1 LPAIVSDRLSRLFSD
16 EHIGASAGA
25 TMTRVHL
32 VVLWHM
38 HQPQYRDPES
48 GRYVLP
54 WTRLHA
60 IKDYWGMVKVLQEV
74 PQFHATFNVVPSLG
88 AQLEEYASGKFDEP
102 WNALAFKKTENL
114 TREDKVEILAR
125 AFQLNHDR
133 LMARWPR
140 FVELFEWSRPAGG
153 AQALVAFTTRDWRDL
168 QVLSQ
173 LAWMDEV
180 WLAKD
185 EAVSRL
191 ADKGKDFTERDKEA
205 LQAKLQDLLNLV
217 LPTYRDASKAGQ
229 IELSTTPFYHP
240 ILPLLCDSDI
250 ARVANPGTPLPR
262 RAYRQPEDVREQLRR
277 ARDYHERVF
286 GAKPAGL
293 WPSEGSVSD
302 QALAIAAEEG
312 FQWFGTD
319 EGVLGRTLNVGFF
332 RDATGIPANADRLY
346 RPWRL
351 QVSGNPEKGI
361 TGLFRDHQLSDL
373 IGFVY
378 SRMDQKSA
386 AADLHGKLRYLAD
399 SVKSADPLTIC
410 IFLDGE
416 NAWEYYPGN
425 GREFLR
431 EFYRRIAGD
440 QDFRALTASEA
451 IAAANNIPVTGGIFP
466 GSWINANFDV
476 WIGSGEDVAAW
487 ELLWDARQ
495 AYASAVEARK
505 QGRAD
510 APTPLALQQAFESL
524 LAAEGS
530 DWCWWFGPEHRTA
543 NDAEFDALYR
553 KHLTGIYLALG
564 QVAPPDLAKPI
575 KRQAERALQAAP
587 TGFLRTKID
596 GRDTSYFEWL
606 GAGLYAPERRGG
618 AMHGLNYYLRELRY
632 GFEEDRFCIRVD
644 AFSDVLQEMDDP
656 EFRITIGAAEELSV
670 VVKLERGRLQEFA
683 VEQGR
688 VCLLNPKSVADAAFD
703 RILEICVQRNALN
716 LKGQK
721 TLRLGVALWHA
732 GLPVDVLPAEGA
744 LEVALGDELG
754 SWPLEN

>member
-1 LPAIVSDRLSRLFSD
+1 VS
-16 EHIGASAGA
+16 
-25 TMTRVHL
+25 RVNL

-60 IKDYWGMVKVLQEV
+60 LKDYWGMVKVLQEV
-74 PQFHATFNVVPSLG
+74 PEFHATFNVVPSLG
-88 AQLEEYASGKFDEP
+88 MQLEEYASGKFDEP
-102 WNALAFKKTENL
+102 WHALAYKKTETL
-114 TREDKVEILAR
+114 TREDKAEILAR
-125 AFQLNHDR
+125 AFQLNHER
-133 LMARWPR
+133 LMSRWPR

-153 AQALVAFTTRDWRDL
+153 AQAQVTFTTRDWRDL

-180 WLAKD
+180 WLEK
-185 EAVSRL
+185 EEVVSRL
-191 ADKGKDFTERDKEA
+191 ADKGKDFTEREQTA
-205 LQAKLQDLLNLV
+205 LRAKQLEFLGLV
-217 LPTYRDASKAGQ
+217 LPLYREAAKSGQ

-250 ARVANPGTPLPR
+250 ARVANPATPLPR
-262 RAYRQPEDVREQLRR
+262 RAYRQTDDAREQLRR

-302 QALAIAAEEG
+302 QTLTLAMEEG

-332 RDATGIPANADRLY
+332 RDSTGVPANAERLY
-346 RPWRL
+346 KPWRV
-351 QVSGNPEKGI
+351 QIAGNSI

-378 SRMDQKSA
+378 SRLDQKSA

-399 SVKSADPLTIC
+399 SVPSSDPLTIS

-451 IAAANNIPVTGGIFP
+451 IAATKNPPTTGGIFP
-466 GSWINANFDV
+466 ASWINANFDV
-476 WIGSGEDVAAW
+476 WIGSDEDVAAW

-495 AYASAVEARK
+495 MYASCVEAQK
-505 QGRAD
+505 QNRPD
-510 APTPLALQQAFESL
+510 APTAAALAQAMESL

-530 DWCWWFGPEHRTA
+530 DWCWWYGPEHSTA
-543 NDAEFDALYR
+543 NDAEFDALFR

-564 QVAPPDLAKPI
+564 QLAPPDLAKPI
-575 KRQAERALQAAP
+575 KRKPEHALQVPP
-587 TGFLRTKID
+587 TGFLKTTVD

-606 GAGLYAPERRGG
+606 AAGLYSPERRGG
-618 AMHGLNYYLRELRY
+618 AMHGRIFYLRELRY
-632 GFEEDRFCIRVD
+632 GFEKDRFSIRVD
-644 AFSDVLQEMDDP
+644 SFHELLNEMDDP
-656 EFRITIGAAEELSV
+656 EFRITIGAAEELTV
-670 VVKLERGRLQEFA
+670 VVKLERGRLQEFSI
-683 VEQGR
+683 EKGR
-688 VCLLNPKSVADAAFD
+688 LCLMNPESIASAAFD
-703 RILEICVQRNALN
+703 RMLEVSVRRDAID

-732 GLPVDVLPAEGA
+732 GLPVDVLPAEGT
-744 LEVALGDELG
+744 LEIPLGDEQF
-754 SWPLEN
+754 SWPIEN